1 MDPVIQNLN
10 LITMIFQRAAIL
22 ASIGV
27 KQAGHGGYSNGT
39 FNTMEL
45 RMPDGMELY
54 LEIRGTGSWCVALA
68 GGLVMHST
76 GQWVYERSPSNRT
89 PGFLHHTRY
98 STPQEALD
106 ALNRMLPALEGR

>member
-1 MDPVIQNLN
+1 VSYPPT
-10 LITMIFQRAAIL
+10 LIEDAEIRT
-22 ASIGV
+22 
-27 KQAGHGGYSNGT
+27 YSVHPT
-39 FNTMEL
+39 DQITIE
-45 RMPDGMELY
+45 Y
-54 LEIRGTGSWCVALA
+54 RGTGSWCVALA